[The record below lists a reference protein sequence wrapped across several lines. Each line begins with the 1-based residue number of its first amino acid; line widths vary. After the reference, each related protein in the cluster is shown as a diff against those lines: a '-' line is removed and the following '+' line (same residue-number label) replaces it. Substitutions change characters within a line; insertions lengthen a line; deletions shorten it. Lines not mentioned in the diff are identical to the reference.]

1 MAEAS
6 VEIPEGRQFI
16 ANSETRK
23 RGSFYAFAAIGMVGK
38 AAEAPGIDPDYYYI
52 AGSGVMKRVLGLC
65 TSPPDC
71 RR

>member
-38 AAEAPGIDPDYYYI
+38 AAEAPGINQAVDPRWKELR
-52 AGSGVMKRVLGLC
+52 SSLVKV
-65 TSPPDC
+65 
-71 RR
+71 